1 MSQVQKCGFLWEL
14 VGNDGAAAMFRG
26 VNHINMDTKG
36 RLTVPTRYR
45 DEINSLCD
53 GRMVA
58 TIDTEERCLL
68 IYPQPAWDDIQRKV
82 EALPSFNLAARR
94 VQRLLIGHATDI
106 PMDRNGRLL
115 VTPAQRICTTQQKRS
130 APRARQ
136 QIGVVGRNVF
146 GLSEESS
153 GLMRSLKLSF
163 QRTEIFIV
171 IRKAGVGAHSC
182 SP

>member
-1 MSQVQKCGFLWEL
+1 MSQVQKSGFLWEL
-14 VGNDGAAAMFRG
+14 VGIDGAAAMFRG

-82 EALPSFNLAARR
+82 EALPSFNSAARR

-115 VTPAQRICTTQQKRS
+115 VTPPLREY
-130 APRARQ
+130 AR
-136 QIGVVGRNVF
+136 
-146 GLSEESS
+146 LSKNAVLLGQGNKLELWDEMLWTERREQWLDEESEAQ
-153 GLMRSLKLSF
+153 LPEELKSLSL
-163 QRTEIFIV
+163 
-171 IRKAGVGAHSC
+171 
-182 SP
+182 